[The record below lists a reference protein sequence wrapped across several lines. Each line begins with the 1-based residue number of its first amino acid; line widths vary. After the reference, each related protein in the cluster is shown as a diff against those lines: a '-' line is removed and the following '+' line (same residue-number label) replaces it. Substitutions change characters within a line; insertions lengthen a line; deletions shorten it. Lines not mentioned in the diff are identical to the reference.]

1 MAYKKAFQCKKCPES
16 NSENGCPMWWELMMD
31 NVQSG
36 ESKLV
41 KACGYTL
48 MPVVLSHVVAASN
61 RPAAAIES
69 LRNAVLKAPGISCPG
84 DVAGLLGVAHDRSE
98 SNGFS

>member
-1 MAYKKAFQCKKCPES
+1 
-16 NSENGCPMWWELMMD
+16 MD

-48 MPVVLSHVVAASN
+48 MPVVLSHVVVASN
-61 RPAAAIES
+61 RPAAALES
-69 LRNAVLKAPGISCPG
+69 LRNTIAKNQDQLNNFGSPQPDPNQPALP
-84 DVAGLLGVAHDRSE
+84 LNSE
-98 SNGFS
+98 AN